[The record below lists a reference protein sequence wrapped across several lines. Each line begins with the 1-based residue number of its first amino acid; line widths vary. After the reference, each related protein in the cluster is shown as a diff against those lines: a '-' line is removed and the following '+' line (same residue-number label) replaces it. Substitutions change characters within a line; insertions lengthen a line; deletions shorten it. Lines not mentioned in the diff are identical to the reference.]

1 MREQTMTVKDAIAK
15 RRSIRKFTSEPVSH
29 EYLMEVLE
37 AARLSPSGCNS
48 QPWRFR
54 LVKNKPGIEWFGGPA
69 TAGQRWV
76 GRAGAVIVCC
86 VDTSAYLCDSRA
98 SIRALR
104 EAGLMSPEFAADVDE
119 SYLKPTENGPQAVL
133 KGVAALN
140 LAIAMSAM
148 MLRAVELGLGTTWIG
163 RLDEEL
169 IKEHLGLPE
178 ELGVVALL
186 AVGHPGESPNP
197 RPRKSLE
204 DILV

>member
-1 MREQTMTVKDAIAK
+1 MTVKDAIAK
-15 RRSIRKFTSEPVSH
+15 RRSIRKFTSEAVSR
-29 EYLMEVLE
+29 ESLMELIE

-54 LVKNKPGIEWFGGPA
+54 LVTGSSEIEWFGGPA
-69 TAGQRWV
+69 TAEQRWV

-98 SIRALR
+98 TIRALR
-104 EAGLMSPEFAADVDE
+104 EAGLMSPEFAEDVNE
-119 SYLKPTENGPQAVL
+119 SYLKPAEEGPKAVL
-133 KGVAALN
+133 KGAAGLN

-169 IKEHLGLPE
+169 IKERLGLPDS
-178 ELGVVALL
+178 LGVVALL
-186 AVGHPGESPNP
+186 AVGYPGENPEP

-204 DILV
+204 DILI